1 MWMDERAEFCDATA
15 VQTGGTT
22 NNLIGDVMDLGAVGR
37 DIGQGHPMYLVI
49 QVSTAFTSAGSTA
62 TVQFI
67 LASDALAAMAEDATD
82 TRHYLSDAF
91 VVTNLDLGF
100 EIVFALPMGSV
111 QGEGQET
118 YERFL
123 GIQTI
128 VGGEAVTAGA
138 INAFLTPDPH
148 GSRAYPDAIN

>member
-1 MWMDERAEFCDATA
+1 MWMDERMEFCDATA

-22 NNLIGDVMDLGAVGR
+22 DDLIGDVVDLGTTDR
-37 DIGQGHPMYLVI
+37 DIGQGHPLYLVI

-67 LASDALAAMAEDATD
+67 LASDDVAAITADGNE
-82 TRHYLSDAF
+82 TRHYISDAF

-100 EIVFALPMGSV
+100 ELVVPLPMGSTA
-111 QGEGQET
+111 GEAQSH

-123 GIQTI
+123 GIVTN

-138 INAFLTPDPH
+138 INAFMTPDPH
-148 GSRAYPDAIN
+148 GYRAYPDAVN